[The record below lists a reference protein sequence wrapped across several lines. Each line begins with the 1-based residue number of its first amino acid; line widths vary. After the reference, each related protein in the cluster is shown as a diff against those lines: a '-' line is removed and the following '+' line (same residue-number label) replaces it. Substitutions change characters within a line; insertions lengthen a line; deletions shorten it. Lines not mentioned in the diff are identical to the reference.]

1 MAVRHL
7 EDALEEAQKEL
18 DEARQAQEQ
27 ADDKPAEDSSTGQ
40 VDEVSN
46 PSTDDGDKAGASPA
60 AREEVPPEP
69 KKDEVGEQLESMNSV
84 IRHRL
89 EKQARKYEQELKDRD
104 SKYDELARQFEEFKK
119 QAAPKKELTRDQF
132 ETDEGYVAALTQQ
145 QIELDREKQDRI
157 RKEQEEK
164 DAAARAEQE
173 KADEEIRQRQT
184 RFLGNVDRCFE
195 VPEEKQQFMG
205 RVKTYLGKGLG
216 ELLDACPV
224 ASDYLLASPK
234 GPKVLDRLLTDKAA
248 FVRVFDPSGITP
260 MDQYYE
266 LKALEKEI
274 YGTAISTDHAPAP
287 AAPAEHQPEP
297 AKKAMP
303 KYGKPGAQGGGRS
316 ADVFTDPKARR
327 DEVRKM
333 LGF

>member
-27 ADDKPAEDSSTGQ
+27 PDDKPAEDSSTGQ

-46 PSTDDGDKAGASPA
+46 PPTDDGDKAGASPA

-69 KKDEVGEQLESMNSV
+69 KKDEVGEQLENMNSV

-119 QAAPKKELTRDQF
+119 QATPKKELTRDQF
-132 ETDEGYVAALTQQ
+132 DTDEGYVAALTQQ
-145 QIELDREKQDRI
+145 QIELDREKQAQL

-164 DAAARAEQE
+164 DAAAKAEQD
-173 KADEEIRQRQT
+173 KAEDEIRQRQT
-184 RFLGNVDRCFE
+184 RFLGNVEKCFE

-205 RVKTYLGKGLG
+205 RVKTYLGKCLG

-248 FVRVFDPSGITP
+248 FVRVFDPAGITP

-274 YGTAISTDHAPAP
+274 YGTSISPAPAP
-287 AAPAEHQPEP
+287 APVEEPAHEP

>member
-18 DEARQAQEQ
+18 DEARQAEEK

-69 KKDEVGEQLESMNSV
+69 KKDEVGEQLENMNSV

-119 QAAPKKELTRDQF
+119 QATPKKELTRDQF
-132 ETDEGYVAALTQQ
+132 ETDEAYVAALTQQ
-145 QIELDREKQDRI
+145 QIEQDREKQDRI
-157 RKEQEEK
+157 RKEQDEK

-274 YGTAISTDHAPAP
+274 YGTAISPAPAP
-287 AAPAEHQPEP
+287 APVEEPAPEP

>member
-1 MAVRHL
+1 MAVRHI

-18 DEARQAQEQ
+18 DEATQAEEQ
-27 ADDKPAEDSSTGQ
+27 QQQQDTPAEKPEDAPAEQPQDKPEDTPAE
-40 VDEVSN
+40 
-46 PSTDDGDKAGASPA
+46 
-60 AREEVPPEP
+60 PPRQEP
-69 KKDEVGEQLESMNSV
+69 PKDEVGEQLESMNSV

-89 EKQARKYEQELKDRD
+89 KKQAESYEQK
-104 SKYDELARQFEEFKK
+104 LANNDAEWQKKFEEFKS
-119 QAAPKKELTRDQF
+119 QFEQKKPEVLTRDQF
-132 ETDEGYVAALTQQ
+132 ATDEGFVAALTQQ
-145 QIELDREKQDRI
+145 QIDLDRENQAKL

-173 KADEEIRQRQT
+173 KADEDIRNRQT
-184 RFLGNVDRCFE
+184 RFLGNVEKCFDDKA
-195 VPEEKQQFMG
+195 EKEQFMG

-216 ELLDACPV
+216 DLLDACPV

-234 GPKVLDRLLTDKAA
+234 GPRVLDRLLTDKEA
-248 FVRVFDPSGITP
+248 FVRVFDPQGITP

-274 YGTAISTDHAPAP
+274 YDARYK
-287 AAPAEHQPEP
+287 AAMQPDPVTEPEP
-297 AKKAMP
+297 EPPKKAMP

-316 ADVFTDPKARR
+316 SDVFTDPKVRR
-327 DEVRKM
+327 DEIRKM

>member
-1 MAVRHL
+1 MAVRHI

-18 DEARQAQEQ
+18 DEARQAEGQEQ
-27 ADDKPAEDSSTGQ
+27 ENTSPEQ
-40 VDEVSN
+40 VDAVSN
-46 PSTDDGDKAGASPA
+46 PPTDDGDKADSSSA
-60 AREEVPPEP
+60 AREEAVPPEP
-69 KKDEVGEQLESMNSV
+69 KKDEVGEQLENMNSV

-89 EKQARKYEQELKDRD
+89 EKQAKKYEQELKDRD

-145 QIELDREKQDRI
+145 QIELDRENQAKL
-157 RKEQEEK
+157 RKEQDEK

-173 KADEEIRQRQT
+173 KADEDIRNRQT
-184 RFLGNVDRCFE
+184 RFLGNVERCFADKA
-195 VPEEKQQFMG
+195 EKEQFMG
-205 RVKTYLGKGLG
+205 KVKTYLGKGLG
-216 ELLDACPV
+216 DLLDACPV

-234 GPKVLDRLLTDKAA
+234 GPKVLDRLLTDKDA
-248 FVRVFDPSGITP
+248 FVRVFDPAGITP

-274 YGTAISTDHAPAP
+274 YGTSISPAPAP
-287 AAPAEHQPEP
+287 APVEEPAPEP

-316 ADVFTDPKARR
+316 ADVFTDPKVRR
-327 DEVRKM
+327 DEVRKL